1 MDLRRTDPR
10 FSTRSEVLDDVCGP
24 LEPAGQIMYPDL
36 WLSEKNAGSKDACQ
50 EGEDYR
56 RVGTRRGAHLRR
68 QGGKKRTR
76 GDIVSGRYKLNTS
89 SGDIRVNRGKCFEGD
104 PGMILRM
111 ISWVRRQSAE
121 LPGPGHEDSRCTCAP
136 LNVWG
141 ERANVAGGDRL
152 YLGLASSD

>member
-36 WLSEKNAGSKDACQ
+36 WLSEENAGSKDACQ

-89 SGDIRVNRGKCFEGD
+89 SGNIRVNRGKCFEGD
-104 PGMILRM
+104 PGMTR
-111 ISWVRRQSAE
+111 IS
-121 LPGPGHEDSRCTCAP
+121 G
-136 LNVWG
+136 
-141 ERANVAGGDRL
+141 
-152 YLGLASSD
+152 